1 MRRPTDLVLGCTV
14 FLLLASAELPAQ
26 AISTG
31 ALPLEPAPIE
41 PKITLTPEQQTQLQ
55 SVIDRWMLQR
65 QQMAGRTP
73 LENGHALLDQALTGD
88 QLSPAIKPS
97 FIELFAPS
105 QNALHQ
111 FLNDQNT
118 RLLLQQQ
125 FEKSERSGGS
135 RSEIE
140 RLLIVGRSVKYRREA
155 KSHEYRSITSPVSGE
170 ARFPQLG
177 FLWLT
182 QSGSETTGTMTQ
194 DGITYTGRESE
205 EGVILTVESSA
216 ANLGKGITARVSA
229 EDWHDTDN
237 WIAEGGGL
245 GLGVEGESKG
255 VSGNMTFYG
264 MDGAKVKRCP
274 TATGIVA
281 GKSRK
286 RDAVKITATDS
297 KGTTY
302 LVETAGFTQIIAEGH
317 VGDDAIVKDVTATV
331 TTTVTGRLN
340 SDLYVLR
347 VDGTATFDPHSND
360 DPSFKRTGCS
370 SNAGPPP
377 IQDCDQ
383 ISKTIGLFELKRAYI
398 RAEKKWSFD
407 EGDIAG
413 IPVGA
418 PSACVKVKFNPKSK
432 TVRGRPKQSIP
443 VKAEIITIQ
452 GEQPT
457 WGRFDKFDLWDSAG
471 GEIQEDGARTTP
483 GAPAPLTYTAPPQ
496 PWPPNKPP
504 GFYVRKM
511 TSRAGAFKWGVYV
524 SGLNSDDFVWLLK
537 PGLKLSIHHKWE
549 VNGMMGHL
557 LSETTFPLDLMPNER
572 GDLFGQTSLQRTY
585 QTVGGFGGIA
595 CVDKG
600 QWAEQWQAY
609 AIFDEKG
616 ENLTIKLRFDAGPK
630 QGIGVCGPVTKP
642 HTIPGIR
649 SDSVRTPLD
658 QFKMPAQ
665 DGAKQQF
672 VFDFGGFAK
681 NVVDVKLEEISI
693 DKK

>member
-1 MRRPTDLVLGCTV
+1 MRRSIGFALGTAAV
-14 FLLLASAELPAQ
+14 LLLTSAELPAQ
-26 AISTG
+26 AISTE

-41 PKITLTPEQQTQLQ
+41 PKITLTPEQQKQLQ
-55 SVIDRWMLQR
+55 PVIDRWMLQR
-65 QQMAGRTP
+65 QQMSDKTP
-73 LENGHALLDQALTGD
+73 LKNLHNLLDQALTGE
-88 QLSPAIKPS
+88 QLSAAIKPS
-97 FIELFAPS
+97 FAELFMPS
-105 QNALHQ
+105 QNMLHQ

-118 RLLLQQQ
+118 RLQQQ
-125 FEKSERSGGS
+125 FKKSGQSGDQ

-140 RLLIVGRSVKYRREA
+140 HPLIVGRSVKYRLEA
-155 KSHEYRSITSPVSGE
+155 KSHEFRTITSRFSGE
-170 ARFPQLG
+170 ARFPQFG
-177 FLWLT
+177 FLWLA
-182 QSGSETTGTMTQ
+182 QSGSESTGTMIQ
-194 DGITYTGRESE
+194 DRITYTGRDSE

-216 ANLGKGITARVSA
+216 ADLGNGMTARASG

-245 GLGVEGESKG
+245 GVDVQGEKQGVT
-255 VSGNMTFYG
+255 GNVNMSN

-274 TATGIVA
+274 TATGIVP

-286 RDAVKITATDS
+286 RDSFILTATDS
-297 KGTTY
+297 KGMTY
-302 LVETAGFTQIIAEGH
+302 QTGGIGFTQAIAEGH
-317 VGDDAIVKDVTATV
+317 VGDDAIVKDVKATV
-331 TTTVTGRLN
+331 TTTVTGLWN
-340 SDLYVLR
+340 SDVYTVR
-347 VDGTATFDPHSND
+347 VDGMVTFDPHSED
-360 DPSFKRTGCS
+360 RPSIKRTGCS
-370 SNAGPPP
+370 SNAEPPSN
-377 IQDCDQ
+377 QVCDQ
-383 ISKTIGLFELKRAYI
+383 VTNSISLSELKRTYI
-398 RAEKKWSFD
+398 RAEKKWNFEERD
-407 EGDIAG
+407 EANFSLGQ
-413 IPVGA
+413 
-418 PSACVKVKFNPKSK
+418 PSACIKVKFNPKSR

-443 VKAEIITIQ
+443 VKTEIITIQ

-457 WGRFDKFDLWDSAG
+457 WGRFDELDLWDSPG
-471 GEIQEDGARTTP
+471 GDIQQDGAVTAP
-483 GAPAPLTYTAPPQ
+483 GAPAQLTYTAPPQ

-557 LSETTFPLDLMPNER
+557 LSETTFPIDLMPNER

-609 AIFDEKG
+609 GIFDEKG
-616 ENLTIKLRFDAGPK
+616 ENLTIKLRFDSGPK
-630 QGIGVCGPVTKP
+630 QAVGVCGPVTKQ
-642 HTIPGIR
+642 HTLPGIR

-658 QFKMPAQ
+658 QFKLPAQ

-681 NVVDVKLEEISI
+681 NVVDVKLEEIGA

>member
-1 MRRPTDLVLGCTV
+1 MLREIGLLLCGAA
-14 FLLLASAELPAQ
+14 FLFLASAELLAQ
-26 AISTG
+26 PTLSG
-31 ALPLEPAPIE
+31 ALPLEPASIE
-41 PKITLTPEQQTQLQ
+41 PKIALTPEQQKHLQ

-65 QQMAGRTP
+65 QQITGKAP
-73 LENGHALLDQALTGD
+73 LENAHALLDQALTGD
-88 QLSPAIKPS
+88 QLSAAIKPS
-97 FIELFAPS
+97 FVDIFTPS

-118 RLLLQQQ
+118 RLQQQ
-125 FEKSERSGGS
+125 LKIRAQSGGPRSG
-135 RSEIE
+135 IE
-140 RLLIVGRSVKYRREA
+140 HPLIVGRSVKYRREA
-155 KSHEYRSITSPVSGE
+155 KSHEFRTITSGE

-182 QSGSETTGTMTQ
+182 QSGSGATGTMTQ

-205 EGVILTVESSA
+205 EGVILTVESSV
-216 ANLGKGITARVSA
+216 ANLGNGITARASA

-255 VSGNMTFYG
+255 VSGNMTFYS
-264 MDGAKVKRCP
+264 MDGAKVNRCP

-281 GKSRK
+281 GKGRK
-286 RDAVKITATDS
+286 REAVKITATDS

-302 LVETAGFTQIIAEGH
+302 LVETAGFTQAIAEGH

-370 SNAGPPP
+370 SNAGTPP

-383 ISKTIGLFELKRAYI
+383 ISKTIRLFELKRAYI

-418 PSACVKVKFNPKSK
+418 PSACVKVKFNPKTN

-452 GEQPT
+452 GEEPT
-457 WGRFDKFDLWDSAG
+457 WGRFDKFDLWDSPG
-471 GEIQEDGARTTP
+471 GDIQEDGARTTP
-483 GAPAPLTYTAPPQ
+483 GAPAQLTYTAPPQ

-504 GFYVRKM
+504 GFYIRKM

-524 SGLNSDDFVWLLK
+524 PGLDTDSFVWLLK

-557 LSETTFPLDLMPNER
+557 LSETTFPIDLLPNER

-630 QGIGVCGPVTKP
+630 QAIGVCGPVTKP

-681 NVVDVKLEEISI
+681 NVVDVKLEEVGVE
-693 DKK
+693 KK

>member
-1 MRRPTDLVLGCTV
+1 MRRSIGLVLVCTA
-14 FLLLASAELPAQ
+14 FLFLASAELPAQ
-26 AISTG
+26 PTLSG
-31 ALPLEPAPIE
+31 ALSLEPAPIE
-41 PKITLTPEQQTQLQ
+41 PKITLTPEQQKQLQ
-55 SVIDRWMLQR
+55 FVIDRWMIQR

-97 FIELFAPS
+97 FVELFAPS

-118 RLLLQQQ
+118 RLQQQ
-125 FEKSERSGGS
+125 FKKSEQSEGS
-135 RSEIE
+135 RSWIE
-140 RLLIVGRSVKYRREA
+140 QPVIMVQSVKHRPGSNQEIYPIMYRYFHAGNSAE
-155 KSHEYRSITSPVSGE
+155 S
-170 ARFPQLG
+170 G
-177 FLWLT
+177 FLRLT
-182 QSGSETTGTMTQ
+182 QTESGTV
-194 DGITYTGRESE
+194 DGMNLTATESE
-205 EGVILTVESSA
+205 EGVTEAEASGD
-216 ANLGKGITARVSA
+216 LGKGTKVKVTG

-245 GLGVEGESKG
+245 GLELNGERKG
-255 VSGNMTFYG
+255 VSGNVNFSG

-274 TATGIVA
+274 SAA
-281 GKSRK
+281 GLVPGKARK
-286 RDAVKITATDS
+286 RDGFMLTATDS

-302 LVETAGFTQIIAEGH
+302 QVGATGFTQTIAEGH
-317 VGDDAIVKDVTATV
+317 VGDDAIVKDVKATV
-331 TTTVTGRLN
+331 TTTLTGRWN
-340 SDLYVLR
+340 SDVYVVR
-347 VDGTATFDPHSND
+347 VDGTATFDPHSED
-360 DPSFKRTGCS
+360 RPSITRTGCS
-370 SNAGPPP
+370 SNAGTPP

-383 ISKTIGLFELKRAYI
+383 VTNSISLFELKRTYI
-398 RAEKKWSFD
+398 KAEKKWNFEEQD
-407 EGDIAG
+407 EAG
-413 IPVGA
+413 MGLGN

-457 WGRFDKFDLWDSAG
+457 WGRFDKFDLWDSPG
-471 GEIQEDGARTTP
+471 GDIQKDGTATAP
-483 GAPAPLTYTAPPQ
+483 GAPAQLTYTAPPQ

-524 SGLNSDDFVWLLK
+524 RGLDTDSFVWLLK

-557 LSETTFPLDLMPNER
+557 LSETTFPIDLMPNER

-616 ENLTIKLRFDAGPK
+616 ESLTIKLRFDAGPK
-630 QGIGVCGPVTKP
+630 QAIGVCGPVTKP

-681 NVVDVKLEEISI
+681 NVVDVKLEEVGV
-693 DKK
+693 DK